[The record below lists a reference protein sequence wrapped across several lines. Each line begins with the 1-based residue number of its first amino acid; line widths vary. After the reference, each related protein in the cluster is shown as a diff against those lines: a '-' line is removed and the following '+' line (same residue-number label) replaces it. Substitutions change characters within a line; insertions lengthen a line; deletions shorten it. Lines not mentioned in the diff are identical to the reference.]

1 MRALL
6 LFVTAGCGNATHSS
20 IPDAAGT
27 TPQDDLDAGTD
38 ETDLGAADDLSTPPD
53 LQPTAPPV
61 ARPAYYVAAG
71 KLYDPCGEEVIPRG
85 VNKMAVYIDRAG
97 DSFPEI
103 AKTGANTVRFMWFTA
118 VPASEAVQT
127 LQRAV
132 DSGLIPIW
140 EMHDATG
147 DFSKMPQI
155 ETYWTAA
162 DTVTVLKQFES
173 RLLVNIANEA
183 GQTVSDNDLVTT
195 YTRIIGKLRTA
206 GLRMPVIID
215 AAGYG
220 RNVEQLL
227 RIAPSILAAD
237 GNALFSWHVYDPG
250 ANQPA
255 RIDSAL
261 ATAKAQKIPF
271 LMGEFANLS
280 PGACGQTVP
289 YLDVITKA
297 QAAGVGYIPWSW
309 DNSNSDC
316 DGGSG
321 SPFNM
326 VSDGLHFSTLTA
338 GWATE
343 VVMSNAASIKNTSRR
358 TYYQTNGK
366 CKGAP

>member
-1 MRALL
+1 ML
-6 LFVTAGCGNATHSS
+6 
-20 IPDAAGT
+20 
-27 TPQDDLDAGTD
+27 
-38 ETDLGAADDLSTPPD
+38 E
-53 LQPTAPPV
+53 
-61 ARPAYYVAAG
+61 
-71 KLYDPCGEEVIPRG
+71 
-85 VNKMAVYIDRAG
+85 
-97 DSFPEI
+97 
-103 AKTGANTVRFMWFTA
+103 
-118 VPASEAVQT
+118 
-127 LQRAV
+127 
-132 DSGLIPIW
+132 
-140 EMHDATG
+140 
-147 DFSKMPQI
+147 
-155 ETYWTAA
+155 
-162 DTVTVLKQFES
+162 QFES

-195 YTRIIGKLRTA
+195 NTRIIGKLRAA

-215 AAGYG
+215 LPATGT
-220 RNVEQLL
+220 NVSSSCHP
-227 RIAPSILAAD
+227 PSILAAT
-237 GNALFSWHVYDPG
+237 ATRSSPG
-250 ANQPA
+250 TSTIRAPSQPA

-280 PGACGQTVP
+280 PGACGQSVP

-316 DGGSG
+316 NAGSG

-343 VVMSNAASIKNTSRR
+343 VVMSNAASIKNTSKR

-366 CKGAP
+366 CKGAPVTPHSAQVVGLLSSDDLVEPRVFGRQRDGVGVAQPERQPGQRRQRRAELGHDDLRAVDGKMLEVARRARLRRRHLQTGPAIARHRLVVR